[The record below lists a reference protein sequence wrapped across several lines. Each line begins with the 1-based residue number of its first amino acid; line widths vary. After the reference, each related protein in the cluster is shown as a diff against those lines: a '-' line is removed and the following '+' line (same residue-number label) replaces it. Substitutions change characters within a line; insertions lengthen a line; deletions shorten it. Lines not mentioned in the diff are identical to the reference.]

1 MMPSMPARL
10 PRSSRFSW
18 QHLYMGILKGL
29 KVFVFYLAVLSVF
42 RMFFIFWMA
51 SYMGAGTGSHDVL
64 TAIWRGTRLSM
75 QTAGAL
81 TLVSFVPGFLLHY
94 LWPRWE
100 RCCVLVLNAILL
112 VPLAVL
118 YVASFPFYRQF
129 HANFNQ
135 MLFTGANDDLYA
147 LLITMVQQYY
157 LPVRLAGALL
167 LAYVLWRILRAFLD
181 NEFFENLFVG
191 MRLPRLVRWLG
202 RLAFLYL
209 TYIVVLLGIFG
220 GSLGWQ
226 TSVNWEN
233 AGVTKDEFLN
243 EAILDN
249 VQACYRAYSLNERML
264 ACNGL
269 DFTTDDIRT
278 LAAKLA
284 NKPAD
289 TDDLD
294 VYLTRE
300 AQGAQIEKPKQVVV
314 IVSESFANWPLLD
327 KYKDIP
333 ISQGMRSLIAEDDT
347 DYCPTFLPNGASTV
361 SAVTGVVTGFADA
374 NLYLTTM
381 PESFAAPYPTASAP
395 QMQKLGYDT
404 NFWYA
409 GPSTWERIGAFTQ
422 AQGFAHFYSRGD
434 FGDVP
439 GSVWGCEDEVL
450 YEKVLAGLDADT
462 PSFNVVLNAS
472 NHSPYDLDL
481 DAKGFDREAVREALP
496 EDHQQDEELLKELGH
511 YWYADRELAKF
522 VKEIKEKCPDS
533 LIVIVGDHA
542 DRYNIDKTPTTYE
555 RYGIPFIITGRG
567 IHKGTLLPDSAG
579 SQIDIMPT
587 IYELIAPQGFS
598 YMSVGSSLTRTNRQ
612 GVNYGFFITRH
623 AIGKADTVPLV
634 PESVDG
640 GEAPGL
646 DQQAMEDYINAVRSI
661 SWWRP
666 KYGPMLDESKLQDR

>member
-51 SYMGAGTGSHDVL
+51 SYMGTGTGSHDVL

-112 VPLAVL
+112 VPLSIL

>member
-112 VPLAVL
+112 VPLSIL

-167 LAYVLWRILRAFLD
+167 LAYVLWRILRAFFD

>member
-10 PRSSRFSW
+10 PRSSRSSW

-51 SYMGAGTGSHDVL
+51 SYMGTGTGSHDVL

-112 VPLAVL
+112 VPLSIL